1 MCVRANIIIIMIH
14 SFLTTTTAV
23 LAVIFLL
30 GICAS
35 SSSEAA
41 SLEMSVA
48 DPIALVPI
56 AIEPV
61 YNRAVTEKI
70 VREVLGKILRET
82 FGTLVNSGGKLGD
95 TLIEMHQHASSFVTQ
110 IQLNATFG
118 HSKAIG
124 QKVLAQLR
132 MAFYASPFGRHI
144 TEAYTILA
152 DYMNREVAAPYAE
165 YQRGIEKLIKV
176 ATLQFGQ
183 MIDKL
188 SHDLRISPTG
198 DSSQET

>member
-1 MCVRANIIIIMIH
+1 MFRPSRY
-14 SFLTTTTAV
+14 SFLTTTAV
-23 LAVIFLL
+23 LAVLLLL
-30 GICAS
+30 GVCMP
-35 SSSEAA
+35 SEAV
-41 SLEMSVA
+41 SVTSRESV
-48 DPIALVPI
+48 PFALPI